1 MPVRRTPPGTEVC
14 LQPSAPPPIIEAM
27 SRASSLHRLQTLDL
41 ELDRSRARL
50 AEIEAV
56 LADADPLARTRE
68 KVVEAEARLQ
78 AARSGA
84 RAIEHEV
91 ESHTEKLARAEQSL
105 YGGAVRNPKELED
118 LQNEVNSL
126 NRYRPRLEDRLLEA
140 MLALEEAELQA
151 QAAGEELERLEA
163 LRTAQN
169 RALIEEAEAV
179 RQAVQRLEAEREAA
193 QADVL
198 AEDREAYEQLRATRG
213 PLAVALLKDD
223 SCAAC
228 GLTAAHSER
237 QAIRMGSDLVRC
249 RQCARI
255 LYAG

>member
-1 MPVRRTPPGTEVC
+1 
-14 LQPSAPPPIIEAM
+14 M

-50 AEIEAV
+50 ADIEAV
-56 LADADPLARTRE
+56 LADTDPLARTRE
-68 KVVEAEARLQ
+68 KLVEAEARLE

-91 ESHTEKLARAEQSL
+91 EAHTGKLARSEQSL

-118 LQNEVNSL
+118 LQNEVDSL

-151 QAAGEELERLEA
+151 RAAAEELERLEA
-163 LRTAQN
+163 LRATQN
-169 RALIEEAEAV
+169 RSLIEEAEV
-179 RQAVQRLEAEREAA
+179 LRQAVMRLDTEREAA
-193 QADVL
+193 LADVL
-198 AEDREAYEQLRATRG
+198 PEDHEGYEQLRASRG

-228 GLTAAHSER
+228 GLTPAHSAR

-249 RQCARI
+249 RQCGRI